1 MTLEDRLRSI
11 RLEADAGPLK
21 GSVLRA
27 CREWKLW
34 RWTWA
39 AAAVV
44 LAVAIPAN
52 LAADRVG
59 RAIAA
64 AKPASAELPAD
75 VREAL
80 RVRRALAAARP
91 LFPRTVEDLR

>member
-1 MTLEDRLRSI
+1 
-11 RLEADAGPLK
+11 
-21 GSVLRA
+21 VLRA
-27 CREWKLW
+27 CRERKLW
-34 RWTWA
+34 RWTWV

-59 RAIAA
+59 RVIAVQA
-64 AKPASAELPAD
+64 VPPDWPAD

-80 RVRRALAAARP
+80 RLRRSLATIRP
-91 LFPRTVEDLR
+91 LMPRTVEEIR

>member
-1 MTLEDRLRSI
+1 M
-11 RLEADAGPLK
+11 
-21 GSVLRA
+21 
-27 CREWKLW
+27 
-34 RWTWA
+34 
-39 AAAVV
+39 
-44 LAVAIPAN
+44 AVAIPAN

-80 RVRRALAAARP
+80 RIRRSLAAARP
-91 LFPRTVEDLR
+91 VIPRTVEDIR